1 MITGAELH
9 DHDQDRAG
17 AVRERSGGGD
27 TLRTVHLALIK
38 YTVMRLVL
46 FVVVLIVLGLIM
58 GRSVM
63 WLFLSAVISLALSY
77 LFLRKP
83 REQLAVALTERTGRR
98 LDRKAAEREAGRLSD
113 DELED
118 QEAEALRAKES

>member
-1 MITGAELH
+1 
-9 DHDQDRAG
+9 
-17 AVRERSGGGD
+17 
-27 TLRTVHLALIK
+27 VHLALIK

-58 GRSVM
+58 GRSIM
-63 WLFLSAVISLALSY
+63 WLFLSAVISMALSY

-83 REQLAVALTERTGRR
+83 REQVAVAITERTGRR
-98 LDRKAAEREAGRLSD
+98 LDRKAAERAAGRLSD

-118 QEAEALRAKES
+118 QEAEALRAEHREG